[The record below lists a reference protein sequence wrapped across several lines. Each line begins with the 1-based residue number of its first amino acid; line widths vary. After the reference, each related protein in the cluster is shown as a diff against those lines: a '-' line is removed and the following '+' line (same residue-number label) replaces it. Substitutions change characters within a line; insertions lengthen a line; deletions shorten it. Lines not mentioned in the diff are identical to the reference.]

1 MNCQAK
7 ITQPA
12 ITCPELTIEILE
24 QMCEICSKLTIKPPK
39 RRHWPRFGGFI
50 VDFEYILHL
59 CSNVSI
65 VNFEQVNTD
74 RELKSVFSFLA
85 GYITK

>member
-12 ITCPELTIEILE
+12 ITCSEFTIEILE
-24 QMCEICSKLTIKPPK
+24 QMCEICSKLTY
-39 RRHWPRFGGFI
+39 GGFI
-50 VDFEYILHL
+50 VDFEYISHL

-65 VNFEQVNTD
+65 VNFELVNTD
-74 RELKSVFSFLA
+74 RELKSVFSFSA